1 MPPLKQNKTASLHE
15 ESGFYRQFN
24 LRSIIFEMLPSA
36 GLNRIRFKGS
46 ERILSAIGPPSSNI

>member
-24 LRSIIFEMLPSA
+24 LRSIIFAMLPSA

-46 ERILSAIGPPSSNI
+46 ERILSAI